1 MGRLMSDQID
11 GKMLDLTKIK
21 VRAEI
26 AADAW
31 DEDPICDP
39 YPMAESM
46 ADVPVLVAEVVR
58 LRAQTEAMCRLL
70 VDSGDMTPVAVRQI
84 RKVTITA

>member
-1 MGRLMSDQID
+1 
-11 GKMLDLTKIK
+11 MLDLSAIK
-21 VRAEI
+21 ARAVAG
-26 AADAW
+26 AAGWVA
-31 DEDPICDP
+31 EPTCDP

-46 ADVPVLVAEVVR
+46 DDVSDLVAEVER

-84 RKVTITA
+84 LKVTNTA